1 MVQTFIG
8 KYVSLLLF
16 NMLLI
21 RCLLNILPPFSWEG
35 LLIYR

>member
-8 KYVSLLLF
+8 NCVSLLPF

-21 RCLLNILPPFSWEG
+21 RRLLNILPPFSWEG